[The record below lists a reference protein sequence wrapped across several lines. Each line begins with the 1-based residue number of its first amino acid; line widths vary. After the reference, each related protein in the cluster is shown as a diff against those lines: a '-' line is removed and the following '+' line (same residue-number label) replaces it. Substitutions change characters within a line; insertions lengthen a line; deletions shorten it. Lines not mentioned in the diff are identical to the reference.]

1 MEGGWKVWMRLE
13 VLEHPTN
20 ELVDISE
27 QTLCFYLVFWSLFI
41 SVLIVLYYKGP
52 MELILN

>member
-27 QTLCFYLVFWSLFI
+27 QNLCFYLVFWLLFF
-41 SVLIVLYYKGP
+41 SVLIVFYYKGP
-52 MELILN
+52 MDLILN